1 MCWSRWLCSLTRVR
15 RRPVIL
21 PASSCRMCCWACA
34 VLAGR
39 ILPGRSDVRYQHV
52 DSGMAQLQPD
62 DGTCFQIQAF
72 IDCSATAH
80 YWCGV
85 LGDLLIP
92 LTGISCPQIM
102 ESPCFGWPV
111 AIDCKHDCA
120 TVCSYADRVS
130 NSGFYLALTRLFSG
144 VPSPGGIQGSSDRF
158 VCPARLKHTS
168 GTAVKEHCRESL
180 RCFRFPSPC
189 RPWYRWGISATSP
202 VNKRCGGRISCAK
215 TLFPFCRASLS
226 HRGALW

>member
-1 MCWSRWLCSLTRVR
+1 MCWARWLCSLTRVR

-102 ESPCFGWPV
+102 ESPNPRVLGGQSPL
-111 AIDCKHDCA
+111 
-120 TVCSYADRVS
+120 TVSMIAPLYVVMLIGYQIL
-130 NSGFYLALTRLFSG
+130 GF
-144 VPSPGGIQGSSDRF
+144 
-158 VCPARLKHTS
+158 
-168 GTAVKEHCRESL
+168 
-180 RCFRFPSPC
+180 
-189 RPWYRWGISATSP
+189 
-202 VNKRCGGRISCAK
+202 
-215 TLFPFCRASLS
+215 TLL
-226 HRGALW
+226 